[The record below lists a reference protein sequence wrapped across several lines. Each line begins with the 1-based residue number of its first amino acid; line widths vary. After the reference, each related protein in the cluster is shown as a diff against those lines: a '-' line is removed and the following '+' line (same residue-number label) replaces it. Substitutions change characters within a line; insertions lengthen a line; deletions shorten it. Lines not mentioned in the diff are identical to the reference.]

1 MTAYVFKHEKFEGP
15 LQILLELIE
24 KEKLAIS
31 EISLAKV
38 ADEYLLHVK
47 SLGAIN
53 PDELAE
59 FLVIAAQLMLLKSRS
74 LLPHLELDEEEKSS
88 IEELERRLE
97 EYRRARERA
106 SALKER
112 AALGLRIHARESFFG
127 LPPLFFPPPGV
138 GLGSLKAAF
147 EAFVEALP
155 KLEKLVEERIK
166 KVISLEEKIS
176 HIRSF
181 LMNVVERA
189 FSEIIKGSRERTE
202 VIVSF
207 LAILELARQ
216 RFVDLDQSKPF
227 GDIVIKRL

>member
-24 KEKLAIS
+24 KEKLSIS
-31 EISLAKV
+31 EVSLAKV

-47 SLGAIN
+47 SLRAIN

-59 FLVIAAQLMLLKSRS
+59 FLVVAAQLMLIKSRS
-74 LLPHLELDEEEKSS
+74 LLPHLQLDEEEKSS

-97 EYRRARERA
+97 EYRRARDRA
-106 SALKER
+106 KALKDC
-112 AALGLRIHARESFFG
+112 AALGLRIHARVSFFG
-127 LPPLFFPPPGV
+127 LAPVFFPPPGV
-138 GLGSLKAAF
+138 GLDSVKAAF

-155 KLEKLVEERIK
+155 RIEKLVEERIK

-181 LMNVVERA
+181 LANVVERA

-227 GDIVIKRL
+227 GDIVIKKI

>member
-47 SLGAIN
+47 SLRAIN

-59 FLVIAAQLMLLKSRS
+59 FLVVAAQLMLIKSRS
-74 LLPHLELDEEEKSS
+74 LLPNLQLDEEEKSS

-97 EYRRARERA
+97 EYRRARDRA
-106 SALKER
+106 KALKER

-127 LPPLFFPPPGV
+127 LAPVFFPPSGV
-138 GLGSLKAAF
+138 GLDSLKAAF
-147 EAFVEALP
+147 EAFVETLP

-181 LMNVVERA
+181 LTNVVERA

-227 GDIVIKRL
+227 GDITIKRL

>member
-127 LPPLFFPPPGV
+127 LPPVFFPPPGV
-138 GLGSLKAAF
+138 GLINLKAAF

-181 LMNVVERA
+181 LTNVVERA

-227 GDIVIKRL
+227 GDIVIKKI

>member
-127 LPPLFFPPPGV
+127 LPPVFFPPPGV

>member
-24 KEKLAIS
+24 KEKFGIS

-47 SLGAIN
+47 SLVAIN

-59 FLVIAAQLMLLKSRS
+59 FLVIAAQLMLIKSRS
-74 LLPHLELDEEEKSS
+74 LLPHLQFDEEEKSS

-97 EYRRARERA
+97 EYRRARDRA
-106 SALKER
+106 KALKER
-112 AALGLRIHARESFFG
+112 AALGLRIHARVSFFG
-127 LPPLFFPPPGV
+127 LPPVFFPPPGV
-138 GLGSLKAAF
+138 GLANLKAAF
-147 EAFVEALP
+147 ESFVDALP

-166 KVISLEEKIS
+166 KVVSLEEKIS

-181 LMNVVERA
+181 LAGFVERA
-189 FSEIIKGSRERTE
+189 FSEVIKGSRERTE

-216 RFVDLDQSKPF
+216 RFVDLEQGEPF
-227 GDIVIKRL
+227 GDIIVKRI